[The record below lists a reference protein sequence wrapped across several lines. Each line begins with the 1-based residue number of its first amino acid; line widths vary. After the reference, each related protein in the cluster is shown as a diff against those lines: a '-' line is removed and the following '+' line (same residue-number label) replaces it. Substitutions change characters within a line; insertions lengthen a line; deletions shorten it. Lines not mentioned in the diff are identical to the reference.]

1 MKLNYREILASWN
14 PWHLRKRIA
23 KLESEDAKNIHEIV
37 QLFMDNQRLE
47 KENQQ
52 LQSENEVLEKKI
64 QRLKGQQTANYTGLM
79 TECEQ
84 LKQEIKRL
92 KEERRWFIYVFEL
105 YKFIEQDEM
114 KGDTHE
120 QK

>member
-1 MKLNYREILASWN
+1 MKMNLKEILASWN
-14 PWHLRKRIA
+14 PWHLRK
-23 KLESEDAKNIHEIV
+23 KVK
-37 QLFMDNQRLE
+37 
-47 KENQQ
+47 
-52 LQSENEVLEKKI
+52 
-64 QRLKGQQTANYTGLM
+64 RLKDQRTANYTGLM
-79 TECEQ
+79 TECEK
-84 LKQEIKRL
+84 LKQEVERL

>member
-1 MKLNYREILASWN
+1 MKLNYKEFLRSWS

-23 KLESEDAKNIHEIV
+23 EL
-37 QLFMDNQRLE
+37 QQQRTE
-47 KENQQ
+47 
-52 LQSENEVLEKKI
+52 
-64 QRLKGQQTANYTGLM
+64 NYTGLM
-79 TECEQ
+79 TECEK
-84 LKQEIKRL
+84 LKQEVERL